1 MPRDEV
7 NKDLSK
13 KIKTQAK
20 EIEYLKDK
28 VAFLENLNKI
38 IKERTEP
45 IKKKIVLQQSN
56 DVSNR
61 EEKT

>member
-1 MPRDEV
+1 MPKDEL

-28 VAFLENLNKI
+28 IALLENLNKI

-45 IKKKIVLQQSN
+45 VKKKIVSQQSN
-56 DVSNR
+56 EVSNR